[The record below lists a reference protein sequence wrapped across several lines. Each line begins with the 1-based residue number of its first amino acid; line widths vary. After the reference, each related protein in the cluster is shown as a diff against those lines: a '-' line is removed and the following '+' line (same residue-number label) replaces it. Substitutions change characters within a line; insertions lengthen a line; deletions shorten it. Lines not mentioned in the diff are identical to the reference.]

1 MTGLPMPMFVCPQS
15 QLRFYKVRVTFRS
28 YSISMLPGQPHKIRG
43 LLHPMRRSKNFLA
56 KMTFLRFIA
65 CFLFGALFAVP
76 YVRFVITDRSPG
88 RSRALVSL
96 PICIAFV
103 SAPLLFNMH
112 DEILE
117 RVVIMF
123 VFSWLATFKV
133 MSITCHAMP

>member
-1 MTGLPMPMFVCPQS
+1 MAL
-15 QLRFYKVRVTFRS
+15 
-28 YSISMLPGQPHKIRG
+28 
-43 LLHPMRRSKNFLA
+43 
-56 KMTFLRFIA
+56 LRFIA

>member
-1 MTGLPMPMFVCPQS
+1 
-15 QLRFYKVRVTFRS
+15 
-28 YSISMLPGQPHKIRG
+28 MLPGQPHKIRG
-43 LLHPMRRSKNFLA
+43 LLHPMRRSNNFFSSNEL
-56 KMTFLRFIA
+56 LRFIA